1 VRSLQVAICVFAIA
15 GSVCALAP
23 TGGQTSAP
31 ASTTTSGQSKSAKSK
46 LPGARTTTP
55 AAPKVKFRPYEVVD
69 AQQGGLVVS
78 RFAVPQDW
86 KTSSSVKWNYND
98 FYMPVHIRARTDAP
112 DGASWIEFFPAEFF
126 LWLDPAHDQRPP
138 GPGSLGGIHHRNIT
152 LPEAMGRYVVA
163 RNRGNTKNLRIL
175 GYRPVNDLPKAFPQ
189 LFKDAPPQGE
199 GICMRVSYE
208 LDGSPVDE
216 EFYGFMSSLQ
226 IIPAGN
232 MAEYHRMLFLAHSLG
247 AKAGKLEAVRPLLGF
262 MATSIESNPDW
273 QKRYGEIVK
282 MQQDYYQ
289 RAMAANYA
297 QIRAAGERSR
307 ALTAQSDQFLHQIDA
322 SLAAQKNAQRSAPSG
337 FASNDDFDK
346 HADEFDQ
353 YVRGTEHMKDA
364 NGVVSD
370 QYTDYNYHWTDGYGR
385 FVHTD
390 DPNLDPNRYLNG
402 NYQQMTPVNP

>member
-1 VRSLQVAICVFAIA
+1 MRYLRIAICVSAIVSS
-15 GSVCALAP
+15 GCALDAKVV
-23 TGGQTSAP
+23 QSSAP
-31 ASTTTSGQSKSAKSK
+31 AGGTSSAQNKAAKSK
-46 LPGARTTTP
+46 TP
-55 AAPKVKFRPYEVVD
+55 AVNPPADPKVKFRPYEVVD

-86 KTSSSVKWNYND
+86 KASSSVKWNYRD
-98 FYMPVHIRARTDAP
+98 FYLPVHVSARTESA
-112 DGASWIEFFPAEFF
+112 DGGSWIEFFPAEFF
-126 LWLDPAHDQRPP
+126 LWLDPAHDQQPP
-138 GPGSLGGIHHRNIT
+138 GPGSVGGIHHRNIT
-152 LPEAMGRYVVA
+152 LPEAMGRYIVA
-163 RNRGNTKNLRIL
+163 RNRSNARNLRIL

-189 LFKDAPPQGE
+189 LFKDAPPGE
-199 GICMRVSYE
+199 GICMRVTYE

-216 EFYGFMSSLQ
+216 EFYGFMSSLD
-226 IIPAGN
+226 IIPAGRIT
-232 MAEYHRMLFLAHSLG
+232 EYHRRLFLVHSLG
-247 AKAGKLEAVRPLLGF
+247 AKAGKLETLRPLLGF
-262 MATSIESNPDW
+262 MATSIETNPAW

-289 RAMAANYA
+289 RASAANYA
-297 QIRAAGERSR
+297 QIRAAGQRSR
-307 ALTAQSDQFLHQIDA
+307 ALAAQSDQFLHQIDA
-322 SLAAQKNAQRSAPSG
+322 NLAAQNNAQRSAPSG
-337 FASNDDFDK
+337 FSSNDDFYK

-353 YVRGTEHMKDA
+353 SIRGTEHMKDA

>member
-1 VRSLQVAICVFAIA
+1 VRHLRIAISVLAVVICACALDMAQTLPSAGATGSAQSKATKPKAPAIA
-15 GSVCALAP
+15 
-23 TGGQTSAP
+23 T
-31 ASTTTSGQSKSAKSK
+31 AS
-46 LPGARTTTP
+46 

-86 KTSSSVKWNYND
+86 KASSSVKWNYND
-98 FYMPVHIRARTDAP
+98 FYAPVHVRARTESP
-112 DGASWIEFFPAEFF
+112 DGGSWVEFFPAEFF

-138 GPGSLGGIHHRNIT
+138 GPGSVGGIHHRNIT
-152 LPEAMGRYVVA
+152 LPEAMGRYVIA
-163 RNRGNTKNLRIL
+163 RNRGNAQNLRIL

-189 LFKDAPPQGE
+189 LFKNGPPQGE

-208 LDGSPVDE
+208 LEGSPVDE
-216 EFYGFMSSLQ
+216 EFYGFMSSLEA
-226 IIPAGN
+226 IPAGRIT
-232 MAEYHRMLFLAHSLG
+232 EYHRRLFLVHSLG
-247 AKAGKLEAVRPLLGF
+247 AKAGKLESVRPLLGF
-262 MATSIESNPDW
+262 MATSVEPNPAW
-273 QKRYGEIVK
+273 QERYGEIVK

-289 RAMAANYA
+289 RASAANYA
-297 QIRAAGERSR
+297 QIRAAEERSR
-307 ALTAQSDQFLHQIDA
+307 ALAAQSDQFLHQIDA
-322 SLAAQKNAQRSAPSG
+322 NLAAQNNAQRVAPSG
-337 FASNDDFDK
+337 FSSNDDFYK

-353 YVRGTEHMKDA
+353 SIRGTEHMKDA